1 MRLDHTAGP
10 DLGSAHLTA
19 TERAVLDA
27 IDEQGLLADLAA
39 LVAIPSTGGS
49 PAEAEAQEWC
59 ARRLRGLGLAVDEWE
74 VDVAAEQGAL
84 GFPGMEVDRS
94 RATGVVAVLH
104 GDAAPTGADGEGVP
118 ALALCGHTDVVPPG
132 DRSAWPDGGPWRLR
146 LVDGVAAGR
155 GTCDMKGGLAA
166 VLAAVAALAETG
178 ARLARPLAVHAVS
191 AEEDGGLGAFA
202 TLRRGHRAEACVIA
216 EPTSGA
222 VVPANAGSLTFRL
235 EVRGRAT
242 HGSTRTRGVSAI
254 DLLAPV
260 QVALRELEIARNVSA
275 PSLFDHLD
283 LPWPLSIGV
292 LRAGDWASTVPDR
305 LVAEGRYGV
314 RIGESLEDARTAF
327 EQAVGR
333 ACAADP
339 WLCEHPVEV
348 AWPGG
353 AFASAG
359 LTADD
364 PLVRDV
370 TSCVEAQGDS
380 TPEVVGAPYGSD
392 LRLYVAAG
400 VPTLQYGPGDVR
412 HAHALDE
419 HVAVADLLRC
429 ARVYALLALRRCGVA
444 T

>member
-1 MRLDHTAGP
+1 
-10 DLGSAHLTA
+10 
-19 TERAVLDA
+19 
-27 IDEQGLLADLAA
+27 
-39 LVAIPSTGGS
+39 
-49 PAEAEAQEWC
+49 
-59 ARRLRGLGLAVDEWE
+59 
-74 VDVAAEQGAL
+74 
-84 GFPGMEVDRS
+84 MEVDRA
-94 RATGVVAVLH
+94 RATGVVGVLH
-104 GDAAPTGADGEGVP
+104 GVAEPAKVGGPGVP

-132 DRSAWPDGGPWRLR
+132 DMSAWPDGDPWRL
-146 LVDGVAAGR
+146 LLADGVAAGR

-166 VLAAVAALAETG
+166 VLAAVGAVVDTG
-178 ARLARPLAVHAVS
+178 VRLARPLGVHAVS

-202 TLRRGHRAEACVIA
+202 TLRRGHRADACVIA

-235 EVRGRAT
+235 GITGRAT

-260 QVALRELEIARNVSA
+260 QAALRELEAARNAGA
-275 PSLFDHLD
+275 PSLFAHLD
-283 LPWPLSIGV
+283 LPWPVSIGV
-292 LRAGDWASTVPDR
+292 VRAGDWASTVPDR

-314 RIGESLEDARTAF
+314 RVGESLEGARAAF

-339 WLCEHPVEV
+339 WLREHPVEV
-348 AWPGG
+348 TWPGG
-353 AFASAG
+353 TFASAG
-359 LTADD
+359 LAAGD

-370 TSCVEAQGDS
+370 TKCVEAQGGS
-380 TPEVVGAPYGSD
+380 APEVVGAPYGSD

-412 HAHALDE
+412 HAHAVDE
-419 HVAVADLLRC
+419 HVEVADLLRC
-429 ARVYALLALRRCGVA
+429 ARVYALLALRRCGVV

>member
-10 DLGSAHLTA
+10 DLGGADLTA
-19 TERAVLDA
+19 TERGVLDA

-49 PAEAEAQEWC
+49 PAEIEAQDWC
-59 ARRLRGLGLAVDEWE
+59 ADRLAGIGLEVDSWDI
-74 VDVAAEQGAL
+74 DVAAEQAAP
-84 GFPGMEVDRS
+84 GFPGMEVE
-94 RATGVVAVLH
+94 RAQARGCVAVL
-104 GDAAPTGADGEGVP
+104 GAAAQPSGSSGVVP
-118 ALALCGHTDVVPPG
+118 ALVLSGHTDVVPPG
-132 DRSAWPDGGPWRLR
+132 DLTAWPDRGPYRLR
-146 LVDGVAAGR
+146 IGDGLAAGR

-166 VLAAVAALAETG
+166 VLAAVSAVVSSG
-178 ARLARPLAVHAVS
+178 VRLRRPLAVHAVS
-191 AEEDGGLGAFA
+191 GEEDGGLGAFA

-260 QVALRELEIARNVSA
+260 QAALRELETARNASA
-275 PSLFDHLD
+275 PILFDHLD

-292 LRAGDWASTVPDR
+292 VHAGDWASTVPDR

-348 AWPGG
+348 TWPGG

-364 PLVRDV
+364 SLVRDV
-370 TSCVEAQGDS
+370 TSCVEAQGGS
-380 TPEVVGAPYGSD
+380 APGVVGAPYGSD
-392 LRLYVAAG
+392 LRLYIAAG

-429 ARVYALLALRRCGVA
+429 ARVYALLALRRCGLA